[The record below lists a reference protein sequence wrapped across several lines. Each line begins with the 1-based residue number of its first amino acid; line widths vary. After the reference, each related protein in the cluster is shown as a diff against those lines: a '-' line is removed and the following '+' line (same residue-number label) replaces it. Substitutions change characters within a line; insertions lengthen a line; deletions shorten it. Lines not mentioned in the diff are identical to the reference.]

1 LEYTMQQPAE
11 AGTVTAEAANR
22 VFAITLFTDD
32 LAQSKRFYHDVF
44 ATPIV
49 HEDPASVAFGFPN
62 IIVNLVQID
71 EAPELIAPAAV
82 GAAGTPARTM
92 LTLQVEDVD
101 RACERLR
108 ALGVDLLNGPLNRPW
123 GPRTATF
130 ADPSGHCWELSS

>member
-1 LEYTMQQPAE
+1 MEQPAE
-11 AGTVTAEAANR
+11 AGTGTAETANR

-32 LAQSKRFYHDVF
+32 LAESKRFYRGAF
-44 ATPIV
+44 AMPIV
-49 HEDPASVAFGFPN
+49 HEDPASVAFAFPN
-62 IIVNLVQID
+62 IIVNLVQVD

-82 GAAGTPARTM
+82 GAAGTPARMM

>member
-1 LEYTMQQPAE
+1 MEQPSE
-11 AGTVTAEAANR
+11 AGTETAETANR

-32 LAQSKRFYHDVF
+32 LAESKRFYRGAF
-44 ATPIV
+44 AMPIV
-49 HEDPASVAFGFPN
+49 HEDPASVAFAFPN
-62 IIVNLVQID
+62 IIVNLVQVD

-82 GAAGTPARTM
+82 GAAGTPARMM